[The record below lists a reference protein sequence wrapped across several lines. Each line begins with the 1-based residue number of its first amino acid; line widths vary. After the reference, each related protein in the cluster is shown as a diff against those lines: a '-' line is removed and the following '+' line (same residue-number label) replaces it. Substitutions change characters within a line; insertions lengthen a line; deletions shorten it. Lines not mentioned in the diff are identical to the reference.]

1 MHASNSKTALL
12 LLGAIGTASLV
23 GCYKPTLQFVPT
35 TFAMRRSL
43 AIPDTYPLGST
54 VRSHYHQM
62 ETNGEAEDFVIHRH
76 EFIQNTAELN
86 SFGLDHVQE
95 IGARLRSVPFPV
107 LVERSENNSDP
118 ELDQHRRRQ
127 VAEILIAMGNPNANA
142 RTVVSQAYD
151 PGINGDA
158 AEQNYYQFHEHNNDN
173 NNGGRGGRG
182 GRGGGGGGGLGAG
195 FGGGT
200 GGGYGGGGGGAG
212 GGFY

>member
-1 MHASNSKTALL
+1 MHASGKKTALL
-12 LLGAIGTASLV
+12 LLGAIGTANLV

-43 AIPDTYPLGST
+43 AVPDTYPLGST
-54 VRSHYHQM
+54 VRDFYHQM

-76 EFIQNTAELN
+76 EFIQNTGELN

-95 IGARLRSVPFPV
+95 IGARLRTVPFPV

-127 VAEILIAMGNPNANA
+127 VAEILTAMGNPNANA
-142 RTVVSQAYD
+142 RTVVSQSYD
-151 PGINGDA
+151 PGINGTTA
-158 AEQNYYQFHEHNNDN
+158 ADNYHEFIETDDD

-182 GRGGGGGGGLGAG
+182 GGGRGGGYGGGFGGGGGGG
-195 FGGGT
+195 
-200 GGGYGGGGGGAG
+200 
-212 GGFY
+212 FY